1 MRIIFAGTPA
11 FSVKPLEAIVKNS
24 NFDVVMVVTQPD
36 RKSGRGQKLS
46 ASPVKIR
53 ANQFGIEVFQPE
65 SLSDLE
71 TQKYL
76 FSKNADVMVVV
87 AYGQLLPSPI
97 LARFKYGCL
106 NIHAS
111 LLPRWRGAAP
121 IHRAIMSGDATTGVT
136 IMQMEEGLDTGPILC
151 EQSVAISSH
160 DNLGVL
166 HDKLSIAGS
175 ELILR
180 SLEGLSEGN
189 LQART
194 QPLEGV
200 TYAKKIQ
207 KSEAKIDWRKTNL
220 DVDRLVRALN
230 PAPGA
235 WTVMGKTK
243 LKIWQTEPANIK
255 VSGKA
260 PGEVIGLENGRLTVA
275 CGEGAI
281 NVTVIQKEGAR
292 AVPVAEFLRG
302 ASIECGLVF
311 E

>member
-11 FSVKPLEAIVKNS
+11 FSLKPLEAIVNS

-65 SLSDLE
+65 SLSDLDA
-71 TQKYL
+71 QKYL

-87 AYGQLLPSPI
+87 AYGQLLPSPV
-97 LARFKYGCL
+97 LAHFKYGCL

-151 EQSVAISSH
+151 EQPVAISSV
-160 DNLGVL
+160 DTLGVL

-180 SLEGLSEGN
+180 SLEALSEGN
-189 LQART
+189 LRSRA

-207 KSEAKIDWRKTNL
+207 KSEAQINWRKSNH

-235 WTVMGKTK
+235 WTVTGKTK
-243 LKIWQTEPANIK
+243 LKIWQTEPTNIK
-255 VSGKA
+255 VLGKA
-260 PGEVIGLENGRLTVA
+260 PGEIIAVENGMLTVA

-281 NVTVIQKEGAR
+281 NVTVIQKEGSK

-302 ASIECGLVF
+302 ASIERGLVF

>member
-1 MRIIFAGTPA
+1 MRIIFAGTPT
-11 FSVKPLEAIVKNS
+11 FSLKPLEAIVNS

-65 SLSDLE
+65 SLSDLDA
-71 TQKYL
+71 QNYL

-87 AYGQLLPSPI
+87 AYGQLFPSSI
-97 LARFKYGCL
+97 LAHFKYGCL

-151 EQSVAISSH
+151 AQPVAISSF

-166 HDKLSIAGS
+166 HDKLSNAGS

-180 SLEGLSEGN
+180 SLEGLSAGN

-207 KSEAKIDWRKTNL
+207 KSEAKINWRKSNL

-243 LKIWQTEPANIK
+243 LKIWQTEPANTK
-255 VSGKA
+255 VSERA
-260 PGEVIGLENGRLTVA
+260 AGEIIASENGMLTVA

-281 NVTVIQKEGAR
+281 NINVIQKEGAR

-302 ASIECGLVF
+302 ASIERGLVF